1 MLNTHTERG
10 EVPGA
15 QLGELSNSALLT
27 LWHLTDSALPT
38 GGFAHSAGMEEW
50 IDSGVI
56 TDAATFHAWLKA
68 YLWQASYNEAL
79 ALRVAMEL
87 PASEEARDQLG
98 HLDNLCYASQAPR
111 QIRLSMSAMGK
122 RMARIGTIIAPDD
135 PNVAW
140 YDSSVQ
146 IKALHGNPG
155 IAAGLVL
162 RSREI
167 PTNVGVQAFLFQLA
181 ASMTQ
186 NAVRA
191 IPLGQDTGQRVL
203 VESYP
208 LIKQAA
214 QATLH
219 HSPGDLGVT
228 VPNLEISQMEHEYL
242 HTRMFIS

>member
-1 MLNTHTERG
+1 MLNTRTEHV
-10 EVPGA
+10 EPTGA
-15 QLGELSNSALLT
+15 EQGKLSHSALLT

-50 IDSGVI
+50 INRGVI
-56 TDAATFHAWLKA
+56 DNAATFRAWLKA
-68 YLWQASYNEAL
+68 YLWQTSYNEAL
-79 ALRVAMEL
+79 ALRTAMEL
-87 PASEEARDQLG
+87 SSAEEPNHQLE
-98 HLDNLCYASQAPR
+98 HLDHLCYASQAPS
-111 QIRLSMSAMGK
+111 QIRSSTSAMGK

-135 PNVAW
+135 PLVAW
-140 YDSSVQ
+140 YDSSVKS
-146 IKALHGNPG
+146 KALHGNPG

-167 PTNVGVQAFLFQLA
+167 PTDVGVQAFLFQLA

-208 LIKQAA
+208 LIDEAA
-214 QATLH
+214 EATLH
-219 HSPGDLGVT
+219 HSPRDLGVT